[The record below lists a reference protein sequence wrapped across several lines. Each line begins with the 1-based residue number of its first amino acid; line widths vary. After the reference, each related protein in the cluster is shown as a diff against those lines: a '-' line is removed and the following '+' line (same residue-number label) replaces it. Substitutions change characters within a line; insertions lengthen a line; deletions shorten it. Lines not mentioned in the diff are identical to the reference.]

1 MQHFG
6 IDLLNEYRTDGF
18 PAPKQAV
25 VNPARRE
32 LDTRRRTLQGR
43 LTRKHAEYAAQ
54 TLHPEADEK
63 KIEQW
68 QQRQAALVEAIEHL
82 EHELSEV
89 KQLQSQTPKHLPWED
104 LPEEAQFQQLAPT
117 RKRLLDNVKMIAYR
131 AETAMVG
138 ILRENLSRADD
149 GRSLIQ
155 DLFRQD
161 ADVMLDET
169 HQRLEVRVHPFA
181 NPRSNRAVA
190 HLLEHLNAAEMTCP
204 GTKLTLAYSLLG
216 PET

>member
-1 MQHFG
+1 M
-6 IDLLNEYRTDGF
+6 
-18 PAPKQAV
+18 

-43 LTRKHAEYAAQ
+43 LTRKYAEYAAQ
-54 TLHPEADEK
+54 TLHPEAGAK
-63 KIEQW
+63 KVEQW
-68 QQRQAALVEAIEHL
+68 QQRQAALVEVIEHL

-89 KQLQSQTPKHLPWED
+89 KQLQSQTPKHLAWED
-104 LPEEAQFQQLAPT
+104 LPEEAQFQQLAPS
-117 RKRLLDNVKMIAYR
+117 RKRLLDTVKMVAYR

-149 GRSLIQ
+149 ARSLIQ

-161 ADVMLDET
+161 ADVMLDEA
-169 HQRLEVRVHPFA
+169 HQRLEVCVHPFA
-181 NPRSNRAVA
+181 NPRSNRAIA

-204 GTKLTLAYSLLG
+204 GTKLKLAYSLLG
-216 PET
+216 PNP